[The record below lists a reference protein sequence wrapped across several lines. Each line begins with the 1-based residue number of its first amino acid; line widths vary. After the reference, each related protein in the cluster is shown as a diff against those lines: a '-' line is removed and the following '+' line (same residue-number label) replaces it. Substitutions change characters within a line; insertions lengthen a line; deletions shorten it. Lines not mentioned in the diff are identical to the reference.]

1 VSETHESPPRD
12 CCAVNAAPYV
22 LGALPDEEYETFRR
36 HLDACAVCREEVAA
50 MQPVAD
56 ALAAVA
62 PQLEPPPVLKE
73 QIMSSVR
80 EDAARR
86 PGSVRSRARVPF
98 LRGSLGARPALAA
111 AATIVVALI
120 VTVSLLG
127 GSGRGGGARVIDAQ
141 VLARGASASL
151 RVSSGHAELSI
162 AGMPQTSPG
171 RVYEV
176 WVERG
181 GVPHPTNALFNVT
194 NAGRAT
200 VSVPGSVGGAS
211 AVMVT
216 SEPLGGSRT
225 PTRAPVII
233 AKLS

>member
-1 VSETHESPPRD
+1 MSEMHDSTPHD
-12 CCAVNAAPYV
+12 GCAVNAAPYV
-22 LGALPDEEYETFRR
+22 LGALPEEEYEVFRR
-36 HLDACAVCREEVAA
+36 HLDSCAVCREEVAA

-73 QIMSSVR
+73 QIMAGVR

-86 PGSVRSRARVPF
+86 TGTRRTQARRSF
-98 LRGSLGARPALAA
+98 LLGSLGVRPALAA
-111 AATIVVALI
+111 TAALVAAL
-120 VTVSLLG
+120 VATVSLLG
-127 GSGRGGGARVIDAQ
+127 GAGGGGARVIDAQ
-141 VLARGASASL
+141 VLVPGASASL

-162 AGMPQTSPG
+162 AGMPQTAPG

-181 GVPHPTNALFNVT
+181 SVPHPTNALFNVT

-200 VSVPGSVGGAS
+200 VSVPGSIGGAM

-225 PTRAPVII
+225 PTRAPVIV

>member
-1 VSETHESPPRD
+1 MHESPPHD
-12 CCAVNAAPYV
+12 GCAVNAAPYV
-22 LGALPDEEYETFRR
+22 LGALPEEEYEAFRR

-62 PQLEPPPVLKE
+62 PQLESPPVLKQ
-73 QIMSSVR
+73 QIMASVR

-86 PGSVRSRARVPF
+86 TGAQRGRARRP
-98 LRGSLGARPALAA
+98 LLLGSLGGRPALAA
-111 AATIVVALI
+111 AAAIVVAL
-120 VTVSLLG
+120 VATLSLLG
-127 GSGRGGGARVIDAQ
+127 GGGGGGSRVIDAQ
-141 VLARGASASL
+141 VLVRGASASL

-200 VSVPGSVGGAS
+200 VSVPGSIGGAK

-225 PTRAPVII
+225 PTRAPVIV